1 MAGVAF
7 AVEGDGVSFATG
19 SYAASALYTTL
30 ASLSGALWRIRRVST
45 PETRDRRKSI
55 PARRSALQS
64 ELGIP
69 NLPAVVAENLAIF
82 HSKQGPAVL
91 IEPGLRSLSPE
102 NGNIS
107 NIRRR
112 LSANPSRKRPNPESR
127 DQPPIRKS
135 PPLAGISGIAEGR
148 ISRRRTGWPE

>member
-1 MAGVAF
+1 M
-7 AVEGDGVSFATG
+7 
-19 SYAASALYTTL
+19 
-30 ASLSGALWRIRRVST
+30 
-45 PETRDRRKSI
+45 RDRRKSI
-55 PARRSALQS
+55 PARRS

-69 NLPAVVAENLAIF
+69 NLPAVVAENLVIF

-91 IEPGLRSLSPE
+91 IEPGLRALSPE

-107 NIRRR
+107 KIRRR

-135 PPLAGISGIAEGR
+135 PPLAGISGINR
-148 ISRRRTGWPE
+148 KSTRLN

>member
-1 MAGVAF
+1 M
-7 AVEGDGVSFATG
+7 
-19 SYAASALYTTL
+19 
-30 ASLSGALWRIRRVST
+30 
-45 PETRDRRKSI
+45 RDRRKSI
-55 PARRSALQS
+55 PARRS

-69 NLPAVVAENLAIF
+69 NLPAVVAENLVIF
-82 HSKQGPAVL
+82 HSKQGRAVL

-112 LSANPSRKRPNPESR
+112 ISADPSRKRPNPESR

-148 ISRRRTGWPE
+148 ICRARTRWLGGG